1 MAFGLRKLAASYKD
15 KFFKDERE
23 IRAVVEIEPTNF
35 PKHDVDERKA
45 YGEKAVY
52 HRLLTSF
59 CDRNA
64 IKEVII
70 GANCPQTQEDVE
82 RGLHEH
88 GLKDVEIRYS
98 SGRGR
103 LILPR

>member
-1 MAFGLRKLAASYKD
+1 VFFVDFNFEIAS
-15 KFFKDERE
+15 
-23 IRAVVEIEPTNF
+23 TNF
-35 PKHDVDERKA
+35 PKYDVDERNA
-45 YGEKAVY
+45 YGEKATY

-59 CDRNA
+59 CDHNA

-82 RGLHEH
+82 RILHEH

-103 LILPR
+103 YRVAPKA